1 VDTRG
6 LEIIIQLCR
15 LQIQR
20 EREKLAMTPKMRGAL
35 EALKKMQHHADEQA
49 VKLTRRIETETMPAL
64 NEGFKTAH
72 ANVDAMHGVVGDIN
86 AFAEELKNNNGGDPL
101 EGSEE
106 QSNVV
111 SHPRS
116 SEVASR

>member
-1 VDTRG
+1 
-6 LEIIIQLCR
+6 
-15 LQIQR
+15 
-20 EREKLAMTPKMRGAL
+20 
-35 EALKKMQHHADEQA
+35 
-49 VKLTRRIETETMPAL
+49 
-64 NEGFKTAH
+64 
-72 ANVDAMHGVVGDIN
+72 VVSDIN